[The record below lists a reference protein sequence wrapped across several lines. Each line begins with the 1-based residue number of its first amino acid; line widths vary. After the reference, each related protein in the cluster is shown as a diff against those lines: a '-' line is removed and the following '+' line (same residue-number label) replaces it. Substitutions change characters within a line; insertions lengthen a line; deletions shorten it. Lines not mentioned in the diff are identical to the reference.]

1 MSSIVKFMRIIKS
14 RVINALHL
22 SAIVSSPVP
31 TPSVPRKVLVAL
43 EQRTGDLQTLDLGK
57 EGA

>member
-1 MSSIVKFMRIIKS
+1 MSFIVKFMRIIKS

-43 EQRTGDLQTLDLGK
+43 EQRTGDLQTLDSGK